1 MKQNINASEIYL
13 DTDSTTYTDL
23 HQVDFIYFVS
33 FPSNYLTI
41 VKYIAACAASKA
53 TAADKPH

>member
-1 MKQNINASEIYL
+1 MTININASEIHL
-13 DTDSTTYTDL
+13 DTDSTTYIDL
-23 HQVDFIYFVS
+23 HQVDFIHFVS